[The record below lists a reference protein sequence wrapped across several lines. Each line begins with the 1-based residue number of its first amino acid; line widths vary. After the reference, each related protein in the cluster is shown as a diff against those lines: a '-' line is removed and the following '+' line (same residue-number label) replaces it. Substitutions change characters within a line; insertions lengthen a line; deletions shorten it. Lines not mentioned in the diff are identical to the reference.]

1 MLLLFSYRYSLLHRS
16 RTTENSHVS
25 VQSVVIANAVLSVC
39 LFLQFLIRSSWQYL
53 KVAWKF
59 LVSCFNKGFCVSC
72 TFSIST
78 F

>member
-1 MLLLFSYRYSLLHRS
+1 MLLLFSYRYSLLHHS

-25 VQSVVIANAVLSVC
+25 VQSVVIVNAVPSLC

-59 LVSCFNKGFCVSC
+59 VVSCFNKGFSVSC